1 MRSDVYCP
9 SFVDTAEGTEPKYS
23 GYQRGLGYKGN
34 DRGHVNRNDDEKSW
48 NKSDIKETGLID
60 REPL

>member
-1 MRSDVYCP
+1 MRNIPCP

-23 GYQRGLGYKGN
+23 GRQYGLGYKGN
-34 DRGHVNRNDDEKSW
+34 DRGRVSRNDDEKDW
-48 NKSDIKETGLID
+48 DKSDIKETGLVD